1 MNYYGLLFALIAGMA
16 TVLGAALVLFSKKR
30 SEKRLVM
37 ILGFAAGMMIIL
49 AGFELFQESHE
60 YIAEKIG
67 NNYGYILVLIFML
80 VGFGITTLLDK
91 LFHHDE
97 DEDELHH
104 VGLITTVAVSMHKL
118 PEGMALYITSFV
130 DINLGIAMA
139 LVTAIHHIPE
149 GMMVALPVY
158 YSSNSKAKAL
168 IYALCSSLATPLGAI
183 IAMLFFRGSMD
194 PIILGALFGIVT
206 GMFIYI
212 ILMELI
218 PTAFEHKQY
227 KAYTIGLLL
236 GLIGMYMVH
245 YLL

>member
-49 AGFELFQESHE
+49 AGFELFPESYE
-60 YIAEKIG
+60 FISESFGKNFSYVV
-67 NNYGYILVLIFML
+67 VLGFML
-80 VGFGITTLLDK
+80 LGFGLTSLLDK
-91 LFHHDE
+91 VFHHE
-97 DEDELHH
+97 DDDNELHH

-118 PEGMALYITSFV
+118 PEGMALYMTSFI
-130 DINLGIAMA
+130 DMNLGIAMA

-149 GMMVALPVY
+149 GMMIALPVY
-158 YSSNSKAKAL
+158 YSSNSKKKAF
-168 IYALCSSLATPLGAI
+168 IYAFFSSMATPLGAL
-183 IAMLFFRGSMD
+183 IAMLFFKGSLN
-194 PIILGALFGIVT
+194 PILLGGLFGIVT
-206 GMFIYI
+206 GMFLFI

-218 PTAFEHKQY
+218 PTAFKYKQY
-227 KAYTIGLLL
+227 KTYVFGLSL